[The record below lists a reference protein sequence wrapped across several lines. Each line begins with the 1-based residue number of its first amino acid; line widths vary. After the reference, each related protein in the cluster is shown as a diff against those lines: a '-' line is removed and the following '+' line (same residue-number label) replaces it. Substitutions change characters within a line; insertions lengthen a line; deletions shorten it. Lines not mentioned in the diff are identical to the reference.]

1 MKQFNKEQLKAI
13 RHGDGP
19 MMVLAGPGSGK
30 TTVLVNRVLY
40 LTEEL
45 KIPEK
50 NILVITFTRA
60 SAKEMEE
67 RYLREK
73 AMKSRMESEN
83 TGAENCGQRNRGPEI
98 GRGYCGPRKSDLR
111 SCRGKALK
119 NEAAFGT
126 FHSVFFSILR
136 DRLGFRNED
145 VAEGK
150 ACMELMWKVLCSPG
164 IRDHHFS
171 TDMAALFL
179 SELGSRKN
187 GVVHKDYPVSEEVFA
202 EVEQAYET
210 AMKRRG
216 LLDFDD
222 MLIKLLILLRRDRE
236 LLSALRSRY
245 RYIMI
250 DEFQDINP
258 TQYEIIRLLCEPLRN
273 IFIVGDDDQSIYG
286 FRGSDPG
293 IMLHF
298 PEDFPELDTVT
309 LGINYRSESR
319 IVEASLRLIEHNK
332 SRYRKD
338 LRPCPEK
345 SGNGRGIISIREA
358 ADEKEEARLVA
369 SEISERLR
377 YGGKVP
383 SIAVLFRVHR
393 AARELMK
400 ELEGRGISIGG
411 SRGSEL
417 MTLQRGGR
425 GPELMTFHGAKGLE
439 FDIVYI
445 ISANEGITPWKLA
458 KDGVQ
463 LEEERRM
470 FYVAMTRARSEL
482 HIFNTKLL
490 YSRTQKRTE
499 YIDELSP
506 EGFVKAVRR
515 RLRLLEK
522 GLRDL
527 TGGRL

>member
-40 LTEEL
+40 LTSEL
-45 KIPEK
+45 KVPESS
-50 NILVITFTRA
+50 ILVITFTRA
-60 SAKEMEE
+60 AAKEMEE

-73 AMKSRMESEN
+73 AMKYRMESGK
-83 TGAENCGQRNRGPEI
+83 TGAESCGPERI
-98 GRGYCGPRKSDLR
+98 GSGNCSPERIGPGSCGPEKNLPGKSYMG
-111 SCRGKALK
+111 SCSPENLK
-119 NEAAFGT
+119 TEAAFGT

-145 VAEGK
+145 VAEGMD
-150 ACMELMWKVLCSPG
+150 CMELMWQVLCSPG

-179 SELGSRKN
+179 NELGSRKN
-187 GVVHKDYPVSEEVFA
+187 GVMHRDYPVSEEVFA
-202 EVEQAYET
+202 EVGRAYEA

-222 MLIKLLILLRRDRE
+222 MLIKLLKLLRRDRK

-319 IVEASLRLIEHNK
+319 IVEASLRLIEHNR

-338 LRPCPEK
+338 LRACPEK
-345 SGNGRGIISIREA
+345 SGRDRGLISIREA

-377 YGGKVP
+377 RGDKAP

-400 ELEGRGISIGG
+400 ELAGRGISIGG
-411 SRGSEL
+411 S
-417 MTLQRGGR
+417 R

-439 FDIVYI
+439 FDLVYI

-458 KDGVQ
+458 KDEAQ

-506 EGFVKAVRR
+506 ESLRKAVRR
-515 RLRLLEK
+515 RLRRL
-522 GLRDL
+522 GRILRDL
-527 TGGRL
+527 TGRRL